1 MGLISRVSS
10 RTYRLKMFTTIA
22 RRNPAQK
29 AADVLFIKPH
39 KQIGAKLGQY
49 WAHHGKHVKAELVPN
64 PAAIIAGVPAALSN
78 TVGFVSG
85 GFLKMSVK
93 EFVLTSM
100 VAAEIGVWFCLGEIL
115 GKRKIIGYTS
125 DPTENRSVPPSN
137 SSHSQNPSPRATFC

>member
-22 RRNPAQK
+22 RR
-29 AADVLFIKPH
+29 
-39 KQIGAKLGQY
+39 
-49 WAHHGKHVKAELVPN
+49 N

-115 GKRKIIGYTS
+115 GKRKIIGYDTRTYGEQIGTS
-125 DPTENRSVPPSN
+125 FQFIPLPESITK
-137 SSHSQNPSPRATFC
+137 SHFLC